1 MYLYLTL
8 LTASDWDQHQGPE
21 QTSSSASALPVPK
34 HSNNLHVL
42 HRADRTGLSR
52 LLKRATRLL
61 ERFQPQSTKCRAK
74 ATAVRLSPRGRSG
87 GAAGLRLQPERGPRG
102 GAAAAAEP
110 GAGSAAC
117 RRPREGLGGGSSC
130 PRRRPGPRW
139 RWEPGGDAP
148 PPSAQGG
155 EAAAERRPPPGTAA
169 PLCGATRQL
178 PGTAPV
184 TAPPTGRG
192 HSDAALIDVTAVGL
206 QLDRPGPENAAVE
219 ERLPGTQQ
227 PHLTCARLPRRSEA
241 TAEPAA
247 MPENQARSKNLLR
260 EAEWFSPSLD
270 EVSTLETSAPMSSPA
285 LQRSRC
291 LKVTDTDGGP
301 DLWCINQ
308 LLQLPAGLQRERCCS
323 VCLQQ
328 GVSSKVRE
336 FLAAALCFSPLPW
349 DGMYDPVFC
358 PLGGPE
364 QIEKMLCVVSTNAFK
379 CIFPQI
385 YCKFWVMLDIV

>member
-52 LLKRATRLL
+52 LLKRAPRLL
-61 ERFQPQSTKCRAK
+61 ERFQPQSTKCRNGRPVIPPRE
-74 ATAVRLSPRGRSG
+74 VRRRRGAPSPARAGPAGRSG
-87 GAAGLRLQPERGPRG
+87 GGRRAWGRQRRLPPAARRARRGLVLPAPAARAALEV
-102 GAAAAAEP
+102 GAW
-110 GAGSAAC
+110 
-117 RRPREGLGGGSSC
+117 RRRTATLG
-130 PRRRPGPRW
+130 PRRRSSR
-139 RWEPGGDAP
+139 RAP
-148 PPSAQGG
+148 TSARHRCSPLRGH
-155 EAAAERRPPPGTAA
+155 RR
-169 PLCGATRQL
+169 L

-206 QLDRPGPENAAVE
+206 QLDRPGPENAAVK